1 MCVDGF
7 FSWSK
12 KSEKKKKKRSRES
25 SGETYQIYTEDAKKR
40 AIMKLKTPIFK
51 HLSFTKCII

>member
-12 KSEKKKKKRSRES
+12 ESEKKKKKRSRES

-51 HLSFTKCII
+51 RLS

>member
-12 KSEKKKKKRSRES
+12 ESEKKKKKRSRES
-25 SGETYQIYTEDAKKR
+25 SGETYQIYTEDAKK
-40 AIMKLKTPIFK
+40 KSNYEVKNSNF
-51 HLSFTKCII
+51 